1 MKFVNK
7 VIIVL
12 FFLGSISACDMWD
25 MDLQDNPNA
34 INADG
39 ASLADLYNSVQ
50 LGFNDQL
57 SDDYLPGALARMYM
71 VVSYTYQN
79 ASTANTM
86 NGIWNNAYAELYPD
100 IDALITLAEK
110 NNFYV
115 HIATAKI
122 MKAYSLMHLVDLMGD
137 VPYTEAGQG
146 TVVISPT
153 SDAGADVYAAAEVM
167 LDEAIN
173 MLDTTTA
180 GSPNLDLYYGGSKTK
195 WATLAKT
202 LKLRAALNKG
212 DKAAFDAIVSA
223 GDIIDEAGEDF
234 QFQYG
239 TNRVN
244 PNSRHWMYN
253 DAYETGDASYQ
264 NNYYMWLLAGEKVD
278 VAGDEFRDPR
288 LRYYFYRQKN
298 NSTSQDATTYGC
310 HWSQEPDQ
318 SKRPTFWDAYNTRV
332 PYCYAAEDGYIG
344 RDHMNGEGT
353 PPDGPIKTSWG
364 LYPAGGD
371 FDYDGFTDTRKAGT
385 TGGQG
390 AGIQPYLLSSFV
402 KLMQAEAVLSM
413 GAAGDAKALLL
424 EGIQLSLTKVKS
436 FESLVGSTM
445 SKTLT
450 LKNGDVVKVS
460 EFYAMNAADQADYI
474 AKVGAIYDAASA
486 SGKKDV
492 VAKEFLIAAYGNGL
506 EAYNMYR
513 RTGAPSDIG
522 PAIDAA
528 GSFPTIF
535 LYPLDHISRNGN
547 VTQQTLTDR
556 VFWNTSG
563 PALY

>member
-1 MKFVNK
+1 
-7 VIIVL
+7 
-12 FFLGSISACDMWD
+12 
-25 MDLQDNPNA
+25 
-34 INADG
+34 
-39 ASLADLYNSVQ
+39 
-50 LGFNDQL
+50 
-57 SDDYLPGALARMYM
+57 
-71 VVSYTYQN
+71 
-79 ASTANTM
+79 
-86 NGIWNNAYAELYPD
+86 
-100 IDALITLAEK
+100 
-110 NNFYV
+110 
-115 HIATAKI
+115 
-122 MKAYSLMHLVDLMGD
+122 
-137 VPYTEAGQG
+137 
-146 TVVISPT
+146 
-153 SDAGADVYAAAEVM
+153 
-167 LDEAIN
+167 
-173 MLDTTTA
+173 
-180 GSPNLDLYYGGSKTK
+180 
-195 WATLAKT
+195 
-202 LKLRAALNKG
+202 
-212 DKAAFDAIVSA
+212 
-223 GDIIDEAGEDF
+223 
-234 QFQYG
+234 
-239 TNRVN
+239 
-244 PNSRHWMYN
+244 MYN

-288 LRYYFYRQKN
+288 LRYYFYRQTN

-371 FDYDGFTDTRKAGT
+371 FDYDGFTDTRQFGT

-474 AKVGAIYDAASA
+474 AKVGAIYDVASA

-492 VAKEFLIAAYGNGL
+492 VANEFLIAAY
-506 EAYNMYR
+506 
-513 RTGAPSDIG
+513 
-522 PAIDAA
+522 
-528 GSFPTIF
+528 
-535 LYPLDHISRNGN
+535 
-547 VTQQTLTDR
+547 
-556 VFWNTSG
+556 
-563 PALY
+563 